1 MHAEPKERA
10 PVAIAMRAMWELAA
24 WRRKGKWCFLLWW
37 EVFIDWHSSL
47 WTHTGQHARKHK
59 YAKAHKRYY
68 THLFTPQGEAELECI
83 FQSQWPGRGVLG
95 PKLGARENRIRHAG
109 SPKPSPPHKHDYW
122 PFTATYRLPLLSQ
135 QIILALSPDS
145 STMNKEL
152 METSIYL
159 SLCLFFFIACIP
171 NWLGAV
177 LLII

>member
-1 MHAEPKERA
+1 MI
-10 PVAIAMRAMWELAA
+10 VWY
-24 WRRKGKWCFLLWW
+24 WRRGKYMCWDVCLLGVHLLWW
-37 EVFIDWHSSL
+37 CVCLVVVCLLPCSL
-47 WTHTGQHARKHK
+47 GSLYTGQHARKHK